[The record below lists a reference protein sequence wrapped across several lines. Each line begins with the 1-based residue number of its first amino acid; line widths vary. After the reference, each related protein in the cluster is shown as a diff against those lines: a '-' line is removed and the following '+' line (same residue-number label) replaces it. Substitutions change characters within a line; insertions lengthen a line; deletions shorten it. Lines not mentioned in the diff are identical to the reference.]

1 MYVCTCG
8 GVIPNQKSPM
18 QGDSEIQFEIPAN
31 DGFEIDS
38 RLHNFFYCSL
48 HMASALKD

>member
-8 GVIPNQKSPM
+8 GVIHNQKSPM

-38 RLHNFFYCSL
+38 RLPIFFYCSL